1 MGRFRLQFSALLVTC
16 GLAAAQATTGVVEVP
31 DGPHGPWTG
40 IGLISGWHCTA
51 GTIEVQVDSYPLM
64 RAGAR
69 TPRPD
74 TAGVCGRSDTGFSLT
89 YNYNVLPVGGH
100 TLRAYAD
107 GQLFAQASFQT
118 IGFGVEWLSNA
129 HGGCALYEFP
139 SPGRMASAM
148 WVESLQ
154 NFTLSYASPGPDPSE
169 QFALPAGSFAGTA
182 RRSAIGTACMSGP
195 LPMLTDV
202 FIQTTVSVAPT
213 VDQPARRMALAL
225 SVGDGRSCTISGT
238 FARTG
243 YDSFS
248 IAVENPAAAAACFD
262 LGQATIPNVLIQYGS
277 FGPVPSSSME
287 TLITIRVQAHGS
299 PAAGAMCPRAQWLSV
314 VAQRDRR

>member
-1 MGRFRLQFSALLVTC
+1 MGRFVRCFSALV
-16 GLAAAQATTGVVEVP
+16 AAGATGAMAATGVVEVP
-31 DGPHGPWTG
+31 DRAAGPVTG
-40 IGLISGWHCTA
+40 IGLITGWHCTA
-51 GTIEVQVDSYPLM
+51 SVVELQVDDFPLM
-64 RAGAR
+64 RAGTR
-69 TPRPD
+69 TPRGD

-89 YNYNVLPVGGH
+89 YNYNLLAPGNH

-107 GQLFAQASFQT
+107 GQLFSQTSFQT
-118 IGFGVEWLSNA
+118 IGFGLEWLSGK
-129 HGGCALYEFP
+129 HGSCAVYEFP
-139 SPGRMASAM
+139 GPGRMAVAT

-154 NFTLSYASPGPDPSE
+154 NFTLGGVSPNPDPNE

-202 FIQTTVSVAPT
+202 FIQTSVSVTST
-213 VDQPARRMALAL
+213 VDQPARRMALAF
-225 SVGDGRSCTISGT
+225 SFGDGRSCTISGT

-243 YDSFS
+243 YESFFLE
-248 IAVENPAAAAACFD
+248 VEDLGAAAACFD

-277 FGPVPSSSME
+277 FGPVPSYSME
-287 TLITIRVQAHGS
+287 TLITILVQAHGS
-299 PAAGAMCPRAQWLSV
+299 PAAGAICPRAQWLSV